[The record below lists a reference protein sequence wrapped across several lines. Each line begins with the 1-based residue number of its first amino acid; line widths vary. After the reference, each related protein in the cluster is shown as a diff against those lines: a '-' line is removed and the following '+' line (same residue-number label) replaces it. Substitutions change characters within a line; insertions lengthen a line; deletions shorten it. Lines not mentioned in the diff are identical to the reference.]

1 MLILTCVVLCRTSN
15 ACPRQRYF
23 GPHATQRLSRAQDIW
38 WCVSE
43 VTLFILD
50 RVRNASAA
58 YACNSGKYSFNS
70 TETSL
75 TILIENN
82 NTHYYY
88 YADNT
93 VYAIFAID
101 LVCQPAKS
109 YLQLSLSLRGMSSL
123 LLIVLTMIS
132 VINIK
137 TYVV

>member
-1 MLILTCVVLCRTSN
+1 MPAPALFWAPRN
-15 ACPRQRYF
+15 ATP
-23 GPHATQRLSRAQDIW
+23 LSSSRHLV
-38 WCVSE
+38 CVSE